1 VEAKSF
7 DQVRKWH
14 LARARVWM
22 ALVVAHGAQADPW
35 QLARARVGMV
45 LPMGNML
52 FCERQFKGNAF
63 FLLGFPS
70 NLKPLEPLWNMAD
83 GLGSPRIVGNL
94 LIS

>member
-1 VEAKSF
+1 
-7 DQVRKWH
+7 
-14 LARARVWM
+14 M

-70 NLKPLEPLWNMAD
+70 NLKPLEPLWNMAE
-83 GLGSPRIVGNL
+83 RVGFEPTVAVTL
-94 LIS
+94 RLISNQVP

>member
-1 VEAKSF
+1 MGNVFVIVSLRYEIA
-7 DQVRKWH
+7 DATARENCRPWP
-14 LARARVWM
+14 LARARVGM

-63 FLLGFPS
+63 FS
-70 NLKPLEPLWNMAD
+70 A
-83 GLGSPRIVGNL
+83 RISV
-94 LIS
+94 